1 VPQDQEALSIG
12 LLAVVLAA
20 EIARE
25 DLAAD
30 QVDLMLVQ
38 VQEVLVLPL
47 ELLQYKALDLVVVAV
62 VMVQMVLMAVP
73 VSFSSHIPPDK

>member
-1 VPQDQEALSIG
+1 VPQDQEALCIG
-12 LLAVVLAA
+12 LLAAAVAA
-20 EIARE
+20 EIAQQ

-30 QVDLMLVQ
+30 PVDLMLVQ

-47 ELLQYKALDLVVVAV
+47 ELLQHKAPDLVVVAV

-73 VSFSSHIPPDK
+73 VLFSLLIHPK

>member
-12 LLAVVLAA
+12 LLAVVAAA

-30 QVDLMLVQ
+30 PVDLMLVQ

-62 VMVQMVLMAVP
+62 VMVQMVLMVVP
-73 VSFSSHIPPDK
+73 VLSSLHILPK